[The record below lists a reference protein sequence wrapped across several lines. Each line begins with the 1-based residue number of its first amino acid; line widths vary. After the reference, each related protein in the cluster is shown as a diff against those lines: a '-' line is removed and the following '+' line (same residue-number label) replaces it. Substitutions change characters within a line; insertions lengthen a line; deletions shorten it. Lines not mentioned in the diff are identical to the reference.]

1 MKVHEFSIGWALKQP
16 DAEAALQRVM
26 DNVKNWTSRKSDTF
40 SAIAGESVTRMDV
53 IKAHAALGLVG
64 VVMVVAGMLEGG
76 AL

>member
-1 MKVHEFSIGWALKQP
+1 
-16 DAEAALQRVM
+16 M